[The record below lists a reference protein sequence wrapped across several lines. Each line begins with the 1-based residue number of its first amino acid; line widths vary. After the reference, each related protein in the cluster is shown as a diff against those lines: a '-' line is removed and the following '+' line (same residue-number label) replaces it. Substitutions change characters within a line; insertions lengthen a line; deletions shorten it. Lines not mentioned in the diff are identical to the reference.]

1 MNQDNKTKE
10 LKVIKDPKERGK
22 SEETEETEEI
32 EQLNIDTISINNGD
46 DDHGDKRKKKTNKA
60 NKENKKHVVP
70 FWSESPEVLFDKDS
84 FMEIFPSEKM
94 SYNQKLNAITRMI
107 LILTVIVFIIAKSI
121 QTILISALTLFAIFI
136 LHHYHSKDE
145 TEKERKKRAALE
157 NFVVSKPVEDYF
169 KYNNLDIPDNLFHK
183 PTWENPYSN
192 VLNSDIYYNPEK
204 KPAPPAFNTSV
215 NDDILKQAKQLVVN
229 ANPDQPDIADK
240 LFKDLGDQYVFEQSL
255 RPFNS
260 VASTTVPNDQSAFA
274 EFCYGSMVS
283 CKEGNQFACVRNLS
297 RHTNY

>member
-1 MNQDNKTKE
+1 MMNQDKR
-10 LKVIKDPKERGK
+10 RGP
-22 SEETEETEEI
+22 EEI
-32 EQLNIDTISINNGD
+32 DIDIVNIDIEVD
-46 DDHGDKRKKKTNKA
+46 DDDGQKRKKNRKNQK
-60 NKENKKHVVP
+60 NDRKPVVP
-70 FWSESPEVLFDKDS
+70 FWSESPEILFDKDS
-84 FMEIFPSEKM
+84 ILEVFPAEKM

-107 LILTVIVFIIAKSI
+107 LFLTIVIFIITRSI
-121 QTILISALTLFAIFI
+121 QTILISVMTLFAIFI
-136 LHHYHSKDE
+136 LQYYHSKDE

-157 NFVVSKPVEDYF
+157 NFEVSKPVEDYF
-169 KYNNLDIPDNLFHK
+169 KHNNLAIPENLFDK
-183 PTWENPYSN
+183 PTSENPYSN
-192 VLNSDIYYNPEK
+192 VLNADIYYNADK

-215 NDDILKQAKQLVVN
+215 NDQILQQAKQLVVN

-260 VASTTVPNDQSAFA
+260 VASTTIPNDQNAFA

-283 CKEGNQFACVRNLS
+283 CKEGNQFACARNLS

>member
-1 MNQDNKTKE
+1 MDQDKKTKE
-10 LKVIKDPKERGK
+10 PKDPKERGE
-22 SEETEETEEI
+22 SEESGEV
-32 EQLNIDTISINNGD
+32 NIDTMSINSEDHDNG
-46 DDHGDKRKKKTNKA
+46 HKRKKKA
-60 NKENKKHVVP
+60 HHKKHVVP
-70 FWSESPEVLFDKDS
+70 FWSESPEILFDKDS
-84 FMEIFPSEKM
+84 FMEVFPTERM
-94 SYNQKLNAITRMI
+94 DYNQKLNAITRMI
-107 LILTVIVFIIAKSI
+107 LFLTVIVFIITRSI
-121 QTILISALTLFAIFI
+121 QTILISAMTLFAIFI
-136 LHHYHSKDE
+136 LHHYHSRDE

-157 NFVVSKPVEDYF
+157 NFEVSKPVEDYF
-169 KYNNLDIPDNLFHK
+169 KHHNLAIPDNLFDK
-183 PTWENPYSN
+183 PTSENPYSN
-192 VLNSDIYYNPEK
+192 VLNADIYYNANK

-215 NDDILKQAKQLVVN
+215 NDQILQQAKQLVVN